1 MFTIDFPEF
10 SFKVKTENNK
20 RLIFDVV
27 RKKYVVIT
35 PEEWVRQNI
44 LHYLVYIKTYPLN
57 FISVEHALKL
67 NGLNKRA
74 DILIY
79 NTHYAP
85 ALIIECKKPEIVLNQ
100 NIFSQAARYNL
111 TLKVAFI
118 AITNGTEN
126 MLAKVDLEN
135 ETHEFLND
143 FPAFETL

>member
-10 SFKVKTENNK
+10 SFKVKTENGK
-20 RLIFDVV
+20 RYIYDIA
-27 RKKYVVIT
+27 RKKHVVIT

-44 LHYLVYIKTYPLN
+44 LHYLTEVKKYPLN
-57 FISVEHALKL
+57 FIAVEYALQL

-79 NTHYAP
+79 NAYHTP
-85 ALIIECKKPEIVLNQ
+85 VLIIECKKPEIALNQ
-100 NIFSQAARYNL
+100 NIFIQAARYNL
-111 TLKVAFI
+111 TLKVPFI

-126 MLAKVDLEN
+126 MLAKVDFEN